1 MSQQQLSS
9 PEGTHEGETPGERVT
24 LSIPIHLAI
33 PTRATVVREGPKPA
47 RPTGRIARVA
57 RILAQAHH
65 FQNLLD
71 TGVVRTQMEL
81 AELTKLTTARI
92 TQIMNLLVLAPDIQ
106 EELLFLPPV
115 TERSAP
121 INERDLRPLVRT
133 LVWSEQRER
142 WARLR
147 AQTDEAA
154 VASRDDDVTRAS

>member
-1 MSQQQLSS
+1 MSQHLGPSD
-9 PEGTHEGETPGERVT
+9 GTHEGDAPGERVT
-24 LSIPIHLAI
+24 LSVPIHLAA
-33 PTRATVVREGPKPA
+33 PTRRTVVRKGPRPA

-106 EELLFLPPV
+106 EEILFMPPV
-115 TERSAP
+115 AKGSAP
-121 INERDLRPLVRT
+121 VTERDLRPLVRT

-142 WARLR
+142 WA
-147 AQTDEAA
+147 AI
-154 VASRDDDVTRAS
+154 RDRNHFR

>member
-9 PEGTHEGETPGERVT
+9 PNETHEGDTPGERVT
-24 LSIPIHLAI
+24 LSIPIHLATPARGTI
-33 PTRATVVREGPKPA
+33 VREGPKPA
-47 RPTGRIARVA
+47 RPAGRIPRVA

-71 TGVVRTQMEL
+71 TGVLRTQMDL

-106 EELLFLPPV
+106 EEILFLPPV

-121 INERDLRPLVRT
+121 ITERDLRPLVKT

-142 WARLR
+142 WAGIRP
-147 AQTDEAA
+147 A
-154 VASRDDDVTRAS
+154 V

>member
-1 MSQQQLSS
+1 MSEPQLSS
-9 PEGTHEGETPGERVT
+9 PNGTHEGDTSGERVT
-24 LSIPIHLAI
+24 LSIPIHLATT
-33 PTRATVVREGPKPA
+33 TRATVVREGPKPA
-47 RPTGRIARVA
+47 RPANRIPRVA

-106 EELLFLPPV
+106 EEILYLPPV
-115 TERSAP
+115 TKGLAP
-121 INERDLRPLVRT
+121 ITERELRPLLRT

-142 WARLR
+142 WAELR
-147 AQTDEAA
+147 AVRQ
-154 VASRDDDVTRAS
+154 SGTRGARRRTHATS

>member
-1 MSQQQLSS
+1 MSQWPSS
-9 PEGTHEGETPGERVT
+9 SRETHEDEPGMPGERVA
-24 LSIPIHLAI
+24 LSIPIHLTTPA
-33 PTRATVVREGPKPA
+33 RRTVVREGPKPA

-57 RILAQAHH
+57 RILGLAHH

-106 EELLFLPPV
+106 EEILFLPPV
-115 TERSAP
+115 TKGPAP
-121 INERDLRPLVRT
+121 VTERDLRPLLKT

-142 WARLR
+142 WAVMRPLHL
-147 AQTDEAA
+147 
-154 VASRDDDVTRAS
+154 